1 MSLLTVSGSPHVYT
15 QDSVSKIMYG
25 VVLSL
30 IPAAL
35 VSFYFF
41 GLAAIM
47 VTLTAI
53 VSCLFFEF
61 IIQKYLLRGPV
72 TIFDGSAVITGIL
85 LAFIVPASLPLWMVV
100 IGSLVSIGMAKMT
113 FGGLGKNIFNPAL
126 VGRVFLMISFP
137 VEMNTYPQPSP
148 MSTRLTDIISGP
160 TPLAVV
166 KEGVTQGEKV
176 SELLPQVPE
185 YVNLLMGNMGGSV
198 GEISALAILLGGI
211 YMLLKKIITWE
222 IPAAYLGSVIIF
234 AGILWQ
240 INPEIYVDPL
250 FHLVTGGLMLG
261 ALYMATDMVTS
272 PMSRWGMVVYGIGC
286 GFLTIIIRIFGAY
299 PEGVAFAILIM
310 NGFVPL
316 INRGFKPKRFGE
328 EVKHG

>member
-1 MSLLTVSGSPHVYT
+1 MNMLTVSGSPHVYSEE
-15 QDSVSKIMYG
+15 SVPKIMYG

-41 GLAAIM
+41 GLAAIL
-47 VTLTAI
+47 VTLTAV
-53 VSCLFFEF
+53 VSCMFFEF
-61 IIQKYLLRGPV
+61 IIQKYLLKGPV
-72 TIFDGSAVITGIL
+72 TVLDGSAIITGLL

-100 IGSLVSIGMAKMT
+100 IGSLVAIGMAKMS

-137 VEMNTYPQPSP
+137 VDMNMYPKPAA
-148 MSTRLTDIISGP
+148 MSTQLTDIISGP
-160 TPLAVV
+160 TPLAIV
-166 KEGVTQGEKV
+166 KEGVAQGEKV
-176 SELLPQVPE
+176 SDLLPKVPE
-185 YVNLLMGNMGGSV
+185 YVDLLMGNMGGSV
-198 GEISALAILLGGI
+198 GEISAIAILLGGI
-211 YMLLKKIITWE
+211 YMLIRKIITWE
-222 IPAAYLGSVIIF
+222 IPAAYLGSVIIL
-234 AGILWQ
+234 AGALWLL
-240 INPEIYVDPL
+240 NPEVYVDPL

-272 PMSRWGMVVYGIGC
+272 PMSRWGMIVYGIGC

-310 NGFVPL
+310 NAFVPL
-316 INRGFKPKRFGE
+316 INRGFRPQHFGE
-328 EVKHG
+328 EVKNG

>member
-15 QDSVSKIMYG
+15 EESVSKIMYG
-25 VVLSL
+25 VLLSL

-41 GLAAIM
+41 GLAAIL
-47 VTLTAI
+47 VTLTA
-53 VSCLFFEF
+53 VASCMFFEF
-61 IIQKYLLRGPV
+61 IIQKYLIKGPV
-72 TIFDGSAVITGIL
+72 TIFDGSAIITGVL

-100 IGSLVSIGMAKMT
+100 IGSLVAIGMAKMT

-137 VEMNTYPQPSP
+137 VEMNQYPKPTSF
-148 MSTRLTDIISGP
+148 STQLTDIISGP

-166 KEGVTQGEKV
+166 KEGVAQGEKV
-176 SELLPQVPE
+176 SELLPQVPD
-185 YVNLLMGNMGGSV
+185 YANLLVGNLGGSV
-198 GEISALAILLGGI
+198 GEVSAIAILLGGI
-211 YMLLKKIITWE
+211 YMLVKRYITWE
-222 IPAAYLGSVIIF
+222 IPVSYLGSVVVF
-234 AGILWQ
+234 AGALWLV
-240 INPEIYVDPL
+240 NPEIYVDPL

-272 PMSRWGMVVYGIGC
+272 PMSRWGMIVYGIGC
-286 GFLTIIIRIFGAY
+286 GFLTIVIRIFGAY

-310 NGFVPL
+310 NAFVPL
-316 INRGFKPKRFGE
+316 INKGFKPVRFGE
-328 EVKHG
+328 EVKNG